1 MLLEGFN
8 VEHEGYI
15 LIPVMSDIME
25 KDSLEVILNKAVLRV
40 INRIKNLFPLAQNKQ
55 LSEDI
60 YSASTVEQ
68 FIINFALRRTGSVT
82 LSASDPSY
90 LVTAATAWN
99 DKTDSPA
106 EGSSLS
112 FTAKGAYAMFDG
124 CTTPRQWLTHVFGSD
139 YEQKLARGYFV
150 D

>member
-1 MLLEGFN
+1 MLLEGFD
-8 VEHEGYI
+8 VEHEEYT
-15 LIPVMSDIME
+15 LAPVMSDVME
-25 KDSLEVILNKAVLRV
+25 KDSLEVVINKAILKV

-68 FIINFALRRTGSVT
+68 FLINFASRRTGSMT

-99 DKTDSPA
+99 DKADSPA
-106 EGSSLS
+106 EGSSLN
-112 FTAKGAYAMFDG
+112 FTANGAYAMFDG
-124 CTTPRQWLTHVFGSD
+124 CTTPIQWLRHVFGND